1 MIKKYIEKRLNLLLG
16 LSIGLVMALLI
27 SFVNIFGLFDT
38 FELNTLDWRF
48 KTLHS
53 FRQKPDDRIVVI
65 GIDQFSSSKIGRWP
79 WKREQQAKII
89 NFLKLYGAKSV
100 VYDMFFSY
108 EDEKNP
114 ESDAKFVDSVK
125 KAGNVYMGSR
135 FMPVEDD
142 YKQDLKALS
151 KSKMQDNSIIDYFDI
166 SPVDATTLIS
176 KNKKLGFQ
184 LPFSSLE
191 KVAKKYGTVYAGE
204 ADYFSKIR
212 YQNLLYKNGNDL
224 YPSLSL
230 GFAKDFLFENTFQ
243 DYIIKIPV
251 DEKNQLIINWH
262 AGKKEKN
269 SGYLFPYKQHSAWR
283 FIESYD
289 NLLKASKACGVSPE
303 KFKQILDKLNYYE
316 KTGENYP
323 QELNKYLEKIPEDFE
338 LKFDGNDPNDLF
350 RNKIIFIGITDTSTT
365 VRDLISTP
373 FYGEIPG
380 VYLQANVV
388 DNLINKNF
396 LYKEPKSVTISVI
409 FILAILTSLSIFCI
423 RNSLFGIV
431 YSVGLNIAYLL
442 ISMYEFARY
451 NWWLDIIYTELA
463 IILTFSVSS
472 AIYYVIEGKEK
483 IKIKKAMS
491 SYISPQIMDEILSDP
506 KKLNLGGT
514 KKELTILFS
523 DVRGFTTLS
532 ENAEPEEV
540 VKMLNEY
547 FSAMVEVIFRNNGT
561 VDKFIGDAIM
571 AFWNAPLPIEDH
583 AYLSVKTAVEMLEAL
598 EKLKEKWE
606 KENKTGI
613 DIGIGINTADVTI
626 GNIGSEKIK
635 DYTII
640 GDGVNTASRL
650 ESATKE
656 YNAKIIISET
666 TYEKVKDKVIA
677 NYRGESKLKG
687 KDKLIKVYE
696 VVGLVKQGEFV

>member
-1 MIKKYIEKRLNLLLG
+1 
-16 LSIGLVMALLI
+16 
-27 SFVNIFGLFDT
+27 
-38 FELNTLDWRF
+38 
-48 KTLHS
+48 
-53 FRQKPDDRIVVI
+53 
-65 GIDQFSSSKIGRWP
+65 
-79 WKREQQAKII
+79 
-89 NFLKLYGAKSV
+89 
-100 VYDMFFSY
+100 
-108 EDEKNP
+108 
-114 ESDAKFVDSVK
+114 
-125 KAGNVYMGSR
+125 
-135 FMPVEDD
+135 
-142 YKQDLKALS
+142 
-151 KSKMQDNSIIDYFDI
+151 
-166 SPVDATTLIS
+166 
-176 KNKKLGFQ
+176 
-184 LPFSSLE
+184 
-191 KVAKKYGTVYAGE
+191 
-204 ADYFSKIR
+204 
-212 YQNLLYKNGNDL
+212 
-224 YPSLSL
+224 
-230 GFAKDFLFENTFQ
+230 
-243 DYIIKIPV
+243 
-251 DEKNQLIINWH
+251 
-262 AGKKEKN
+262 
-269 SGYLFPYKQHSAWR
+269 
-283 FIESYD
+283 
-289 NLLKASKACGVSPE
+289 
-303 KFKQILDKLNYYE
+303 
-316 KTGENYP
+316 
-323 QELNKYLEKIPEDFE
+323 
-338 LKFDGNDPNDLF
+338 
-350 RNKIIFIGITDTSTT
+350 
-365 VRDLISTP
+365 
-373 FYGEIPG
+373 
-380 VYLQANVV
+380 
-388 DNLINKNF
+388 
-396 LYKEPKSVTISVI
+396 
-409 FILAILTSLSIFCI
+409 
-423 RNSLFGIV
+423 
-431 YSVGLNIAYLL
+431 
-442 ISMYEFARY
+442 
-451 NWWLDIIYTELA
+451 
-463 IILTFSVSS
+463 
-472 AIYYVIEGKEK
+472 
-483 IKIKKAMS
+483 MS